1 MTKKQWRKWKRLF
14 STKAEFNSIP
24 KALSQIEI
32 VKTTR
37 SYICSYSEKL
47 YAKRL
52 SARVSSAIDYESVN
66 FEDFV

>member
-1 MTKKQWRKWKRLF
+1 MK
-14 STKAEFNSIP
+14 
-24 KALSQIEI
+24 I
-32 VKTTR
+32 VKTMR
-37 SYICSYSEKL
+37 PYICSYSEKL